1 MSTSVHVPSIR
12 LRSSIFEGHPFERLV
27 RKIQSRFDGVVPPF
41 SSIHPFGKALQSIV
55 VSCHRQKVVVALIPI
70 NAGSGKDE
78 QPRLDL
84 ILAPTN
90 LKDFQVEVVLKSTN
104 TALEFTSDLLEPTSK
119 RSLESTSNLKR
130 NLNFINQYL
139 IKDEYKIKNT
149 RAFYRLTKEY
159 YSY

>member
-1 MSTSVHVPSIR
+1 MGCLQKERYLFKSQFIR
-12 LRSSIFEGHPFERLV
+12 
-27 RKIQSRFDGVVPPF
+27 IQTCLLSE
-41 SSIHPFGKALQSIV
+41 
-55 VSCHRQKVVVALIPI
+55 
-70 NAGSGKDE
+70 SGEDE
-78 QPRLDL
+78 QHQLDL

-149 RAFYRLTKEY
+149 RTFYRLTKEY